1 VAKPKL
7 RVYELAREFNTTNTA
22 LIEKLIAMGIPAKS
36 HMTTIDIEMI
46 PKIKASI
53 FGDKQALV
61 EERVKGTVIRRR
73 RKKTVKPEESSLEV
87 LPESD
92 SSTTL
97 LPLGKSE
104 TLEQPDNN
112 SDNGEAPPL
121 MKEGLATKQVF
132 QQENEEKE
140 EPGRKETEKKMEHDA
155 HKENAEKEEVK
166 KKDGEVDRLIA
177 KEKVDVDQ
185 MTVQKKTEEKLPKK
199 KKPSATDKVPRHKRG
214 KKKIVKDAPAKII
227 KLPDPVAKV
236 EKKSAGSPSKSASGP
251 GFKRGE
257 KKGEKQ
263 FKPNENISAKKK
275 VNKPEKFEKDSRLKD
290 VKKDAKKDINWSK
303 KKITFKKKEV
313 IEGNALY
320 SKGKKGRKRKK
331 PFKGKKVVNGQKTLI
346 TTPKAIKRRIK
357 IDETITLSDLARR
370 MGIKAN
376 EMIAKLMDMGVMA
389 TVNQTI
395 DFDTASIVAAEF
407 KYELEKASFEEE
419 IILNTEEIDSVNM
432 LPRPPVVTIMGH
444 VDHGKTSLLDMIRKT
459 KARITDTE
467 AGGITQHIGAYSVET
482 GKGRIAFLDTPGHE
496 AFTAMRSRGA
506 GLTDMVIL
514 VVAADDGVMPQTLE
528 AISHAKAANVPII
541 VAVNKIDKPGADPER
556 VKRELAEAGL
566 APDDW
571 GGESVFVNVSAK
583 VGTGIDDLLE
593 ILLLQAEMRD
603 LKADP
608 DRLARGYIV
617 ESRLDPGRGPVA
629 TVLIQ
634 QGTLHAGEPVVCGI
648 RFGKIR
654 SLMNDLGGVIDVAGP
669 SLPVEITGLAGVPN
683 CGDELIAVVDEKS
696 AKQVSAHRAQ
706 KQRAKE
712 LAKTSKMSLEKLY
725 EKLSKG
731 TVVDLNL
738 IIKADVHGSI
748 EAIAD
753 SVLKLSNENVKI
765 NIIHS
770 ATGTVT
776 ESDVSL
782 AVVSEAIILGFNV
795 RPDAKVRAIAAE
807 EHVDMRFYNIIYD
820 LIANIEN
827 AIIGLMPS
835 TFKEHLLG
843 TAEIREVFHI
853 PKIGSIA
860 GAYIT
865 EGKIERSRTVRLLRE
880 GIVIYE
886 GKISSLRRFKD
897 DVKEVLTG
905 FECGIGIENY
915 NDIKTGDF
923 IECFYMEEIKAQA
936 V

>member
-1 VAKPKL
+1 MAKPKL

-22 LIEKLIAMGIPAKS
+22 LIEKLIAMGIPVKS
-36 HMTTIDIEMI
+36 HMTTIDIEML
-46 PKIKASI
+46 PRIKANF
-53 FGDKQALV
+53 FGDKQAVV

-73 RKKTVKPEESSLEV
+73 RKKSVGVEESSEKALEE
-87 LPESD
+87 PY
-92 SSTTL
+92 SSKAL
-97 LPLGKSE
+97 LPPGKSND
-104 TLEQPDNN
+104 LEQPD
-112 SDNGEAPPL
+112 SSGDDEASPL
-121 MKEGLATKQVF
+121 MEEGSVPKQAF

-140 EPGRKETEKKMEHDA
+140 EPTRREDKKDLEPDMQE
-155 HKENAEKEEVK
+155 ENAEKKVTK
-166 KKDGEVDRLIA
+166 KKDVEPDQLVDQ
-177 KEKVDVDQ
+177 EKVDVDQ
-185 MTVQKKTEEKLPKK
+185 PAVQEKTEEKLPKK
-199 KKPSATDKVPRHKRG
+199 KKPLSTAKGPKHKRV
-214 KKKIVKDAPAKII
+214 KKKIVKDAPARII
-227 KLPDPVAKV
+227 KLPDPVKKV
-236 EKKSAGSPSKSASGP
+236 EKKSVTPPSKSVSKSASG
-251 GFKRGE
+251 FKRGD
-257 KKGEKQ
+257 KNGEKQ
-263 FKPNENISAKKK
+263 FKPTENFSSKKK
-275 VNKPEKFEKDSRLKD
+275 AQKPEKPEKELRQKD
-290 VKKDAKKDINWSK
+290 VKKDINWSK

-313 IEGNALY
+313 IEGSALY
-320 SKGKKGRKRKK
+320 SKGKKGKKRKK
-331 PFKGKKVVNGQKTLI
+331 PFRGKKIVTGQKTLI

-395 DFDTASIVAAEF
+395 DFDTASVVAAEF

-419 IILNTEEIDSVNM
+419 IILKTEDIDSGDMVT
-432 LPRPPVVTIMGH
+432 RPPVVTIMGH

-467 AGGITQHIGAYSVET
+467 AGGITQHIGAYSVKT
-482 GKGRIAFLDTPGHE
+482 DKGRVAFLDTPGHE

-506 GLTDMVIL
+506 GVTDMVIL

-528 AISHAKAANVPII
+528 AISHAKAADVPII

-593 ILLLQAEMRD
+593 IVLLQAEMRD
-603 LKADP
+603 LKANP

-654 SLMNDLGGVIDVAGP
+654 SLMNDLGDVIDAAGP

-683 CGDELIAVVDEKS
+683 CGDELIAVLDEKS

-706 KQRAKE
+706 KHRAKE

-731 TVVDLNL
+731 VVVNLNL

-748 EAIAD
+748 EAITD
-753 SVLKLSNENVKI
+753 SLLKLSNENVKI

-782 AVVSEAIILGFNV
+782 AVVSEAIIVGFNV
-795 RPDAKVRAIAAE
+795 RPDTKVRAIAAD

-835 TFKEHLLG
+835 TFKEHVLG

-860 GAYIT
+860 GSYIT
-865 EGKIERSRTVRLLRE
+865 DGKIERSRSVRLLRE

>member
-1 VAKPKL
+1 MAKPKL

-22 LIEKLIAMGIPAKS
+22 LIEKLIAMGIPVKS
-36 HMTTIDIEMI
+36 HMTTIDIEML
-46 PKIKASI
+46 PQIKANF
-53 FGDKQALV
+53 FGDKKAV
-61 EERVKGTVIRRR
+61 DEKRVKGTVIRRR
-73 RKKTVKPEESSLEV
+73 RKKSVEVEESSV
-87 LPESD
+87 KVPEEPD
-92 SSTTL
+92 SSKAL
-97 LPLGKSE
+97 LPPEKNND
-104 TLEQPDNN
+104 LEQPARLGD
-112 SDNGEAPPL
+112 GEVPPL
-121 MKEGLATKQVF
+121 MEEGSVTKQAS

-140 EPGRKETEKKMEHDA
+140 EPRRREDKKDLETDMQKEKSEKKVA
-155 HKENAEKEEVK
+155 K
-166 KKDGEVDRLIA
+166 KKDAEVDRLLA
-177 KEKVDVDQ
+177 QEKVDVDQ
-185 MTVQKKTEEKLPKK
+185 PAAPKKIEEKLPKK
-199 KKPSATDKVPRHKRG
+199 KKPLSTDKGPKHKRA

-227 KLPDPVAKV
+227 KLPDHVKKV
-236 EKKSAGSPSKSASGP
+236 EKKSVSAPSKSVSKSASRS

-263 FKPNENISAKKK
+263 FKPNENFSAKQKAQ
-275 VNKPEKFEKDSRLKD
+275 KPEKSEKESRLKD
-290 VKKDAKKDINWSK
+290 PKKDINWSK

-320 SKGKKGRKRKK
+320 SKGKKGKKRKK
-331 PFKGKKVVNGQKTLI
+331 PFKGKKIVTGQKTLI

-376 EMIAKLMDMGVMA
+376 EMIAKLMAMGVMA

-419 IILNTEEIDSVNM
+419 IILNTEDVDSGNM
-432 LPRPPVVTIMGH
+432 VTRPPVVTIMGH
-444 VDHGKTSLLDMIRKT
+444 VDHGKTSLLDTIRKT

-482 GKGRIAFLDTPGHE
+482 DKGKVAFLDTPGHE

-506 GLTDMVIL
+506 GVTDMVIL

-528 AISHAKAANVPII
+528 AISHAKAADVPII

-593 ILLLQAEMRD
+593 IVLLQAEMRD
-603 LKADP
+603 LKANP

-648 RFGKIR
+648 RSGKIR
-654 SLMNDLGGVIDVAGP
+654 SLMNDLGDVIDVAGP

-683 CGDELIAVVDEKS
+683 CGDELIAVLDEKS

-731 TVVDLNL
+731 VVVNLNL

-748 EAIAD
+748 EAIID
-753 SVLKLSNENVKI
+753 SLLKLSNENVKI
-765 NIIHS
+765 NVIHS

-782 AVVSEAIILGFNV
+782 AVVSESIIVGFNV

-835 TFKEHLLG
+835 TFKEHVLG

-860 GAYIT
+860 GSYIT
-865 EGKIERSRTVRLLRE
+865 DGKIERIRSVRLLRE

>member
-1 VAKPKL
+1 MAKPKL
-7 RVYELAREFNTTNTA
+7 RVYELAKKFNTTNTA

-36 HMTTIDIEMI
+36 HMTTIDIEML
-46 PKIKASI
+46 PKIKANI
-53 FGDKQALV
+53 FGDKQSVV
-61 EERVKGTVIRRR
+61 EKRLKGTVIRRR
-73 RKKTVKPEESSLEV
+73 RKKSVEVIPEHDNSK
-87 LPESD
+87 
-92 SSTTL
+92 TL
-97 LPLGKSE
+97 LPPEKSKP
-104 TLEQPDNN
+104 LEQPDNN
-112 SDNGEAPPL
+112 SDDDKAPPL
-121 MKEGLATKQVF
+121 MKEGSASEQAF
-132 QQENEEKE
+132 QQENKKKKK
-140 EPGRKETEKKMEHDA
+140 PVRTEAKKNLGTA
-155 HKENAEKEEVK
+155 VQKENAEKEEIK
-166 KKDGEVDRLIA
+166 TKDGEVDRLIA
-177 KEKVDVDQ
+177 QGKVDVDQ
-185 MTVQKKTEEKLPKK
+185 LAVQKKTEEKSPKK
-199 KKPSATDKVPRHKRG
+199 KPLTTDKGSKHKRA
-214 KKKIVKDAPAKII
+214 KRKIVKDAPAKII
-227 KLPDPVAKV
+227 KLPDPVKKPAKKFV
-236 EKKSAGSPSKSASGP
+236 AATSKSASP
-251 GFKRGE
+251 SEFKRGE
-257 KKGEKQ
+257 KKKEKQ
-263 FKPNENISAKKK
+263 FKPNENFSAKKK
-275 VNKPEKFEKDSRLKD
+275 VEKPEKAGKELRQKD
-290 VKKDAKKDINWSK
+290 VKKDINWSK
-303 KKITFKKKEV
+303 KKIAFKKKEV
-313 IEGNALY
+313 IEGNDLY
-320 SKGKKGRKRKK
+320 SKGKKSRKRKK
-331 PFKGKKVVNGQKTLI
+331 PFKGKKAVNGQKTLI

-376 EMIAKLMDMGVMA
+376 EMIAKLMGMGVMV

-419 IILNTEEIDSVNM
+419 IILNTEDIDSGNM
-432 LPRPPVVTIMGH
+432 VTRPPVVTIMGH

-459 KARITDTE
+459 KTRITDTE
-467 AGGITQHIGAYSVET
+467 AGGITQHIGAYSVNT
-482 GKGRIAFLDTPGHE
+482 DKGMIAFLDTPGHE

-506 GLTDMVIL
+506 GVTDMVIL

-528 AISHAKAANVPII
+528 AISHAKAADVPII

-583 VGTGIDDLLE
+583 IGTGIDDLLE
-593 ILLLQAEMRD
+593 IVLLQAEMKD
-603 LKADP
+603 LKANP

-634 QGTLHAGEPVVCGI
+634 QGSLHAGEPVVCGI
-648 RFGKIR
+648 RFGRIR
-654 SLMNDLGGVIDVAGP
+654 SLMNDLGEVIDVAGP

-683 CGDELIAVVDEKS
+683 CGDELIAVVNEKS

-731 TVVDLNL
+731 TVVNLNL

-748 EAIAD
+748 EAVTD
-753 SVLKLSNENVKI
+753 SLLKLSNENVKI

-782 AVVSEAIILGFNV
+782 AVVSEAIIVGFNV
-795 RPDAKVRAIAAE
+795 RPDARVRAIAAE
-807 EHVDMRFYNIIYD
+807 EHVDMRFYDIIYD

-843 TAEIREVFHI
+843 IAKIREVFHI
-853 PKIGSIA
+853 PKTGSIA

-865 EGKIERSRTVRLLRE
+865 NGKIERSRSVRLLRE

-915 NDIKTGDF
+915 NDIKTGDS
-923 IECFYMEEIKAQA
+923 IECFYMEEIKAQTI
-936 V
+936 